1 MGNAEYMG
9 LISRVS
15 SRTYRYYFLSR
26 TILEAK
32 NKPNMSDTI
41 DSLRATLKAAGHE
54 RKIKKGLNEEC
65 RDLDKHNAV
74 VCFLA
79 NDVKEDNYKRL
90 VEALASNA
98 NVPLVKVDSSATL
111 GEMCGLCKVDEDGEV
126 SKVVKVGSCVINDW
140 PATGGE
146 AVNQFKAQ
154 IASM

>member
-1 MGNAEYMG
+1 MG

-15 SRTYRYYFLSR
+15 SRTYRYYFWSR
-26 TILEAK
+26 TFLETK
-32 NKPNMSDTI
+32 NTNMSEI
-41 DSLRATLKAAGHE
+41 DALRGTLKAAGHE
-54 RKIKKGLNEEC
+54 RKIKKGLNEVC

-74 VCFLA
+74 VRFLA

-146 AVNQFKAQ
+146 AVSQFKAQ